1 MNIAIIGTRG
11 IPNHYGGFEQ
21 LAEYLSEGL
30 VKSGHHVTVYNSHNH
45 PYQEKKWKGVD
56 IVHCYDPE
64 HKIGTAGQFI
74 YDLNCIMH
82 VRKQNFDIILQLGYT
97 SSTIWGWLLPRQKS
111 IVTTNMDGLEWKRS
125 KYSRYVQRFLL
136 YAEKLG
142 VRYSDHLIADSLG
155 IQAYLQEKYQ
165 KEATYI
171 AYGADI
177 FERPDETILKKYQL
191 QQFQY
196 NMLIARMEPENNIET
211 ILDGSML
218 QPTPTPFI
226 VIGNVDTKYGK
237 FLKEKY
243 AAGEHIRF
251 LGGIYNLEELNNLRY
266 YSNLYFHGHSVGGT
280 NPSLLEAMASQAVIC
295 AHDNIFNRS
304 VLENNGFYFS
314 DAGDVM
320 GLLGSVVR
328 EKEYR
333 KIAENKAKII
343 HQYSCETIIDQY
355 LKHFEEITEEKKVVK
370 VFQYS
375 RW

>member
-1 MNIAIIGTRG
+1 
-11 IPNHYGGFEQ
+11 
-21 LAEYLSEGL
+21 
-30 VKSGHHVTVYNSHNH
+30 
-45 PYQEKKWKGVD
+45 
-56 IVHCYDPE
+56 
-64 HKIGTAGQFI
+64 
-74 YDLNCIMH
+74 
-82 VRKQNFDIILQLGYT
+82 
-97 SSTIWGWLLPRQKS
+97 
-111 IVTTNMDGLEWKRS
+111 
-125 KYSRYVQRFLL
+125 
-136 YAEKLG
+136 
-142 VRYSDHLIADSLG
+142 
-155 IQAYLQEKYQ
+155 
-165 KEATYI
+165 
-171 AYGADI
+171 
-177 FERPDETILKKYQL
+177 
-191 QQFQY
+191 
-196 NMLIARMEPENNIET
+196 
-211 ILDGSML
+211 ML

-375 RW
+375 R